1 MIQRLQQGILI
12 KRLTESPNKII
23 LVYGPR
29 QSGKTTL
36 AREVLAAVPG
46 KKLEINADDIDYA
59 AVLSS
64 RSLRKMS
71 QLVDGIDVLFIDEA
85 QRIPDIG
92 INLKILHDSLPQLR
106 IIATGSSSFDL
117 ANKTQEPLTGRTWS
131 YHLFPI
137 ALCELAPA
145 TNRFALDQQVDDFMI
160 YGMYPEL
167 FSLQHQEDKIDYLR
181 GLTQSYLYKDVLE
194 IGSIKYARKLQDLVK
209 LLALQIGSEVSLS
222 ELANNLQISK
232 ETVANYIDTLEKAF
246 VVFRLSGFSRNLR
259 KEITRHDKI
268 FFYDLGVRNAVIE
281 NFNPLN
287 LRRDSGGLWE
297 NFLILERIKTQT
309 YSRQNAN
316 RYFWRTYTGAEL
328 DYVEESKGQVQGF
341 EFKLSNKAPQAPQA
355 WIDNYPEASYQVINR
370 ENYLDFLLA

>member
-1 MIQRLQQGILI
+1 MIHRIQREILIQRL
-12 KRLTESPNKII
+12 TELPNKII

-36 AREVLAAVPG
+36 AREVLAAIPG
-46 KKLEINADDIDYA
+46 KKLEINADDIDYTYI
-59 AVLSS
+59 LSS
-64 RSLRKMS
+64 RSLRKMR

-137 ALCELAPA
+137 ALCELAPSIS
-145 TNRFALDQQVDDFMI
+145 RFALDQQVDDFMI

-167 FSLQHQEDKIDYLR
+167 FSLQHPEDKIEYLR
-181 GLTQSYLYKDVLE
+181 GLTRSYLYKDVLE

-222 ELANNLQISK
+222 ELANNLQIAK

-246 VVFRLSGFSRNLR
+246 VVFRVSGFSRNLR

-268 FFYDLGVRNAVIE
+268 FFYDLGVRNTIIE

-287 LRRDSGGLWE
+287 LRKDGGSLWE
-297 NFLILERIKTQT
+297 NFLILERIKTQN
-309 YSRQNAN
+309 YFRQNAN

-328 DYVEESKGQVQGF
+328 DYVEESNGTVQGF
-341 EFKLSNKAPQAPQA
+341 EFKLSNKAPQAPQS
-355 WIDNYPEASYQVINR
+355 WVDHYPEASYQVVNR
-370 ENYLDFLLA
+370 ENYLDFLLG

>member
-1 MIQRLQQGILI
+1 MIERIHKDILI
-12 KRLTESPNKII
+12 RRLTEYPNKII

-36 AREVLAAVPG
+36 VRAVLAALPG
-46 KKLEINADDIDYA
+46 KKLEINADDIDYTDI
-59 AVLSS
+59 LSS

-71 QLVDGIDVLFIDEA
+71 LLVDGVDVLFIDEA

-131 YHLFPI
+131 YHLYPI
-137 ALCELAPA
+137 ALCELAPS
-145 TNRFALDQQVDDFMI
+145 TTRFALDQQLDDFMI

-167 FSLQHQEDKIDYLR
+167 FSLQHPDDKIEYLR
-181 GLTQSYLYKDVLE
+181 GLTQSYLYKDLLE
-194 IGSIKYARKLQDLVK
+194 IGAIRYARKLQDLVK
-209 LLALQIGSEVSLS
+209 LLALQIGSEVSLN

-232 ETVANYIDTLEKAF
+232 ETVANYMDALEKAF
-246 VVFRLSGFSRNLR
+246 VLFRISGFSRNLR

-268 FFYDLGVRNAVIE
+268 FFYDLGVRNAVLE
-281 NFNPLN
+281 NFNPLQ
-287 LRRDSGGLWE
+287 LRSDRGSLWE
-297 NFLILERIKTQT
+297 NFLILERIKTQN
-309 YSRQNAN
+309 YFRQNAN

-328 DYVEESKGQVQGF
+328 DYVEEANGTVNGF
-341 EFKLSNKAPQAPQA
+341 EFKLSKKTPQAPQS
-355 WIDNYPEASYQVINR
+355 WTENYPEATYEVINR
-370 ENYLDFLLA
+370 ENYLDFLLV

>member
-1 MIQRLQQGILI
+1 MIERIHKDILI
-12 KRLTESPNKII
+12 RRLTEYPNKII

-36 AREVLAAVPG
+36 VRAVLAALPG
-46 KKLEINADDIDYA
+46 KKLEINADDIDYTDI
-59 AVLSS
+59 LSS

-71 QLVDGIDVLFIDEA
+71 LLVDGVDVLFIDEA

-131 YHLFPI
+131 YHLYPI
-137 ALCELAPA
+137 ALCELAPS
-145 TNRFALDQQVDDFMI
+145 TTRFALDQQLDDFMI

-167 FSLQHQEDKIDYLR
+167 FSLQHPDDKIEYLR
-181 GLTQSYLYKDVLE
+181 GLTQSYLYKDLLE
-194 IGSIKYARKLQDLVK
+194 IGAIKYARKLQDLVK
-209 LLALQIGSEVSLS
+209 LLALQIGSEVSLN

-232 ETVANYIDTLEKAF
+232 ETVANYMDALEKAF
-246 VVFRLSGFSRNLR
+246 VLFRISGFSRNLR

-268 FFYDLGVRNAVIE
+268 FFYDLGVRNAVLE
-281 NFNPLN
+281 NFNTLQ
-287 LRRDSGGLWE
+287 LRSDRGSLWE
-297 NFLILERIKTQT
+297 NFLILERIKTQN
-309 YSRQNAN
+309 YFRQNAN

-328 DYVEESKGQVQGF
+328 DYVEEANGTVNGF
-341 EFKLSNKAPQAPQA
+341 EFKLSKKTPRAPQS
-355 WIDNYPEASYQVINR
+355 WTENYPEATYEVINQ
-370 ENYLDFLLA
+370 ENYLDFLLV

>member
-1 MIQRLQQGILI
+1 MIQRIRRDILI
-12 KRLTESPNKII
+12 QRLTESPNKII

-36 AREVLAAVPG
+36 ARDVLAAIPG
-46 KKLEINADDIDYA
+46 NKLEINADDIDYA
-59 AVLSS
+59 EVFSS
-64 RSLRKMS
+64 RSLRKMR
-71 QLVDGIDVLFIDEA
+71 QIVEGIDVLFIDEA
-85 QRIPDIG
+85 QRISDIG
-92 INLKILHDSLPQLR
+92 LNLKILHDSLPQLR

-137 ALCELAPA
+137 ALCELAD
-145 TNRFALDQQVDDFMI
+145 TSNRFALDQQVEEFMI

-167 FSLQHQEDKIDYLR
+167 FSLHRSEDKIEYLR

-209 LLALQIGSEVSLS
+209 LLALQIGSEVSLN
-222 ELANNLQISK
+222 ELANKLQISR
-232 ETVANYIDTLEKAF
+232 ETVANYIDVLEKAF

-281 NFNPLN
+281 NFNALHF
-287 LRRDSGGLWE
+287 RKDSGELWE
-297 NFLILERIKTQT
+297 NFLILERIKTQS
-309 YSRQNAN
+309 YYRQNAN
-316 RYFWRTYTGAEL
+316 RFYWRTYTGAEL
-328 DYVEESKGQVQGF
+328 DYVEESKGQIQGF
-341 EFKLSNKAPQAPQA
+341 EFKLSIKAPRAPQA
-355 WIDNYPEASYQVINR
+355 WVDHYPEASYQVINQ
-370 ENYLDFLLA
+370 ENYLDFLLV